1 MNYFI
6 KAFLLSIIFFIKL
19 FTVNAQS
26 NFVDGFYINKK
37 GDTVHSKVKYY
48 SNINSYRF
56 CEILTKDGKTT
67 TYFPNEIKGYG
78 YKNDASYSSNAIDS
92 LFLKN
97 IIKGEIS
104 LYEKQNVY
112 YISTKDTVYQIKNSS
127 ELEERNGKTYITN
140 KNVWKGQLYYLARNN
155 AQLNELIDQLYFRK
169 KDLKKFVIQLNK
181 DIDANY
187 TNLDIQSK
195 LDKFDWGL
203 RVGQQFN
210 QLTKTT
216 KNNYPLINDLY
227 RSQSQTISIFAV
239 YNVPEFS
246 KSLSFNAEVLLS
258 KIKYT
263 GSRIDSSSRPI
274 NQYETNFNY
283 FQVSTPIYLSY
294 RLNQNKLFINVI
306 AGANTQI
313 NINDEYTTKRTTI
326 VGEYEQESTEQS
338 FIPYNFQPGIL
349 IGFSI
354 GLQLKAVE
362 IGIDTR
368 YIRFSKLNKE
378 LNLFVNQQHINSG
391 FYIKF

>member
-1 MNYFI
+1 
-6 KAFLLSIIFFIKL
+6 
-19 FTVNAQS
+19 
-26 NFVDGFYINKK
+26 
-37 GDTVHSKVKYY
+37 
-48 SNINSYRF
+48 
-56 CEILTKDGKTT
+56 
-67 TYFPNEIKGYG
+67 
-78 YKNDASYSSNAIDS
+78 
-92 LFLKN
+92 
-97 IIKGEIS
+97 
-104 LYEKQNVY
+104 
-112 YISTKDTVYQIKNSS
+112 
-127 ELEERNGKTYITN
+127 LEERNGKTYITN

>member
-6 KAFLLSIIFFIKL
+6 KAFLLSIIFFIQL
-19 FTVNAQS
+19 FSVNAQS
-26 NFVDGFYINKK
+26 NFVDGFYINQK

-294 RLNQNKLFINVI
+294 RLNQNRLFINVI

-349 IGFSI
+349 FGFSI
-354 GLQLKAVE
+354 GLQLKTVE

>member
-19 FTVNAQS
+19 FSVNAQS
-26 NFVDGFYINKK
+26 NFVDGFFINQK

>member
-19 FTVNAQS
+19 FSVNAQS
-26 NFVDGFYINKK
+26 NFVDGFYINQK

>member
-19 FTVNAQS
+19 FSVNAQS
-26 NFVDGFYINKK
+26 NFVDGFYINQK

-187 TNLDIQSK
+187 TSLDIQSK

>member
-19 FTVNAQS
+19 FSVNAQS
-26 NFVDGFYINKK
+26 NFVDGFYINQK

-263 GSRIDSSSRPI
+263 GSRIDSISRPI
-274 NQYETNFNY
+274 KQYETNFNY